1 MSVCIFGEHFLC
13 LRVCIATFIASFL
26 NVTVKIA
33 LKSVVEFDDK
43 DIYYVYHKSHVHITD
58 KDNLAY
64 FLWLMVIL

>member
-1 MSVCIFGEHFLC
+1 
-13 LRVCIATFIASFL
+13 
-26 NVTVKIA
+26 VTVKIA

-43 DIYYVYHKSHVHITD
+43 DIYYVYHRSHVHITD